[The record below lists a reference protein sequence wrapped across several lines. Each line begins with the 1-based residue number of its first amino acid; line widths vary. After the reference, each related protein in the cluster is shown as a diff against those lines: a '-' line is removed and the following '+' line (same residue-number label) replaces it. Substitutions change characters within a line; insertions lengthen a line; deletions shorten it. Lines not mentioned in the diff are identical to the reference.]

1 MSRDPSPATFE
12 GGPLDPDDT
21 GEDLSRWGYWVPFEP
36 SIDAALDRLRHAVF
50 NSGQYVL
57 PGVLGFGPNFAELDA
72 KWREENPGE
81 AEDEDEAGEAWDG
94 SVPES
99 IEALLEAAVD
109 AGGTRTVID
118 MVAGV
123 SETPEFMAV
132 SPLTDSQLTELF
144 GTDRPTRAEV
154 EAQSSRILAFRDGWV
169 GAYVIA
175 YAAGTP
181 AWLYFTGSSGA
192 S

>member
-72 KWREENPGE
+72 KWREENNITTFGDCPPPMTTFPHLRGN
-81 AEDEDEAGEAWDG
+81 APD
-94 SVPES
+94 SV
-99 IEALLEAAVD
+99 
-109 AGGTRTVID
+109 
-118 MVAGV
+118 
-123 SETPEFMAV
+123 F
-132 SPLTDSQLTELF
+132 
-144 GTDRPTRAEV
+144 
-154 EAQSSRILAFRDGWV
+154 QS
-169 GAYVIA
+169 
-175 YAAGTP
+175 
-181 AWLYFTGSSGA
+181 
-192 S
+192 